1 MSSRPASQGD
11 HKKRFESVVSIAF
24 DRAGRNTGMKSQ
36 TTSVLIA
43 GGGPVGLTLAHVL
56 SSFGI
61 PCILAE
67 RNATTTRHPKMDLTN
82 ARSMEIFKRIGVA
95 DALRRAGVPQHHD
108 MLVVYTT
115 SLKETARELHR
126 FTYPSVTRK
135 REIIRE
141 INDGSQPAE
150 PPMRI
155 SQAALEPTLKN
166 ALERIPTAI
175 VRFGC
180 AVEAV
185 EESEN
190 GVVSYVR
197 DAESNKLERIE
208 SVYVVGC
215 DGAGSVVRKSVDIP
229 LSGETGLRPSYLVHF
244 KSSALDL
251 LQRWGVIW
259 HRRSGN
265 SGVIAQDDKETWTVQ
280 FRVAPDG
287 SDLPTDP
294 AVLLRKVFGREIGAE
309 IIVANAWRANLLVA
323 DRYRKGRVLLAGDS
337 VHQFI
342 PTGGYGMNTGVG
354 DAMDVGWKLAA
365 VLQGWGGERLLES
378 YEMERRPVALANR
391 EASRRHF
398 TTRQG
403 IRELFAKSGD
413 LDEDAAEPRRKELA
427 DMIRRIGNKEN
438 ESFGVEYG
446 YRYDGSPVI
455 VPDDGSPPVVDPVV
469 YRPSTWTGAR
479 LPSVILSDGTFLY
492 DLLGPWF
499 SLIAFDDA
507 DTGDIA
513 GAAAR
518 LGVPVKLVRVAELAL
533 ASIYERKL
541 LLVRPDHHIAWRG
554 DVPPDWSTVLAWA
567 CGRSVP
573 PAGS

>member
-1 MSSRPASQGD
+1 MNLQ
-11 HKKRFESVVSIAF
+11 K
-24 DRAGRNTGMKSQ
+24 
-36 TTSVLIA
+36 TSVLIA

-61 PCILAE
+61 PCIVAE
-67 RNATTTRHPKMDLTN
+67 RNTTTTRHPKMDLTN
-82 ARSMEIFKRIGVA
+82 ARSVEIFKKIGVA
-95 DALRRAGVPQHHD
+95 KALRDAGVPEHHD
-108 MLVVYTT
+108 MVVVYTT
-115 SLKETARELHR
+115 SLKDTARELYR

-141 INDGSQPAE
+141 INDGSQPSE

-155 SQAALEPTLKN
+155 SQAVLEPTLKN
-166 ALERIPTAI
+166 ALERIPTAT

-185 EESEN
+185 EEQEN
-190 GVVSYVR
+190 GVVSFVR
-197 DAESNKLERIE
+197 NSETNELERIE
-208 SVYVVGC
+208 SAYVVGC
-215 DGAGSVVRKSVDIP
+215 DGAGSIVRKDIDIP
-229 LSGETGLRPSYLVHF
+229 LSGESGLRPSYLVHF

-259 HRRSGN
+259 HRRAGN
-265 SGVIAQDDKETWTVQ
+265 VGVIAQDDKETWTVQ
-280 FRVAPDG
+280 FRVAADG

-294 AVLLRKVFGREIGAE
+294 VVLLREVFGRDIGAE

-337 VHQFI
+337 VHQVI
-342 PTGGYGMNTGVG
+342 PTGAYGMNTGVG

-378 YEMERRPVALANR
+378 YEMERRPIALANR
-391 EASRRHF
+391 AASRRHF
-398 TTRQG
+398 TTRQD
-403 IRELFAKSGD
+403 IRELFAKGGD
-413 LDEDAAEPRRKELA
+413 LDEDEAEPRRKELA
-427 DMIRRIGNKEN
+427 DTIRRIGNNEN
-438 ESFGVEYG
+438 QSFGVEYG
-446 YRYDGSPVI
+446 YRYDGSPI
-455 VPDDGSPPVVDPVV
+455 VVAEEGKPPVVDPVI
-469 YRPSTWTGAR
+469 YRPSTWPGAR

-499 SLIAFDDA
+499 SLVAFGGVEP
-507 DTGDIA
+507 GDIA

-518 LGVPVKLVRVAELAL
+518 LGVPVKLVRVAEPAL

-541 LLVRPDHHIAWRG
+541 ILVRPDQHIAWRG
-554 DVPPDWSTVLAWA
+554 DVPPDWPAILAKA
-567 CGRSVP
+567 CGRVVP
-573 PAGS
+573 NGRD